1 MSVLNIIYFPD
12 DPLTKKAAPVT
23 RFGPELEE
31 LAANMLETM
40 HAYDGVGL
48 AAPQVGL
55 SQRLFV
61 LQEPEGEEMC
71 LVNPEIVK
79 DEGSEEGEEGCL
91 SMPTIYTM
99 VPRSTRIQVKASDLQ
114 GKPLEFEATDFV
126 ARIIQHEYDHLEGIM
141 FPQRVD
147 IITRQSLLEEWA
159 EVRERMMKRTEELEE
174 LQGN

>member
-1 MSVLNIIYFPD
+1 
-12 DPLTKKAAPVT
+12 
-23 RFGPELEE
+23 
-31 LAANMLETM
+31 MLETM
-40 HAYDGVGL
+40 HAYEGVGL
-48 AAPQVGL
+48 AAPQVGR

-61 LQEPEGEEMC
+61 LQEPDGEEMC
-71 LVNPEIVK
+71 LVNPEILGR
-79 DEGSEEGEEGCL
+79 EGGEEGEEGCL

-99 VPRSTRIQVKASDLQ
+99 VSRATRIRVQARDVR
-114 GKPLEFEATDFV
+114 GKPLELEATDFL

-159 EVRERMMKRTEELEE
+159 EVRERMMNRTEE

>member
-1 MSVLNIIYFPD
+1 MSVLNIVYFPD
-12 DPLTKKAAPVT
+12 DPLTKKAEPVSH
-23 RFGPELEE
+23 FGPELEE
-31 LAANMLETM
+31 LATNMLETM

-71 LVNPEIVK
+71 LVNPEI
-79 DEGSEEGEEGCL
+79 DEHEGAEEGEEGCL

-99 VPRSTRIQVKASDLQ
+99 VSRATRIRVKACDLQ

-147 IITRQSLLEEWA
+147 ILTRQSLLEEWA